1 MKNLTRRKF
10 LKQSAAAGMA
20 VGCSALLPSWL
31 RAAEEETA
39 FSMLAQ
45 VKGPTPQAVREAVGL
60 LGGMENFV
68 GQGQR
73 VLLKPNASFSAPPEW
88 GATTSSETVR
98 TVAQMCLEAGAERVV
113 VFDHPLRS
121 PELCL
126 EQTGLEEALDDLD
139 DVKLILATKQRHFE
153 PVEVTDGE
161 ALQQVE
167 VAKEVLRSDVIIN
180 LPTAKSHSATGV
192 SLGMKN
198 LMGLIWD
205 RGYFHQ
211 ATDLHQA
218 IAELSMVIQPDLI
231 IVDAARALVTGGP
244 GGPGKVLELGTIVAG
259 TDPVAVDAHVVGMA
273 PWMDR
278 SMTPDQVAYIVEA
291 SSLGLGQMD
300 QGRIQVQ
307 EIDLG

>member
-1 MKNLTRRKF
+1 MKKLTRRKF
-10 LKQSAAAGMA
+10 LKKSAAAGMA
-20 VGCSALLPSWL
+20 VGCSALLPPWL
-31 RAAEEETA
+31 QAVGEETA
-39 FSMLAQ
+39 LSTVAQ
-45 VKGPTPQAVREAVGL
+45 VKGPTSQAVREAVGL
-60 LGGMENFV
+60 LGGMEHFV
-68 GQGQR
+68 GEGQR

-88 GATTSSETVR
+88 GATTGSETVR

-139 DVKLILATKQRHFE
+139 EVKLILATKQRLFE
-153 PVEVTDGE
+153 PVEVPDGE

-180 LPTAKSHSATGV
+180 MPTAKSHSATGV

-211 ATDLHQA
+211 ATDLHRA
-218 IAELSMVIQPDLI
+218 IAELSMVVRPDLI
-231 IVDAARALVTGGP
+231 IVDATRALVTGGP
-244 GGPGKVLELGTIVAG
+244 GGPGRVLELGTIVAG

-278 SMTPDQVAYIVEA
+278 SMTPNQVAYIVAA

-300 QGRIQVQ
+300 PERIEVQ